1 MAKCDLNKVAKQV
14 LIEHF
19 AKIVNGQK
27 LLTNFL
33 KSSILDV

>member
-1 MAKCDLNKVAKQV
+1 MAKCNLNKVAKQV